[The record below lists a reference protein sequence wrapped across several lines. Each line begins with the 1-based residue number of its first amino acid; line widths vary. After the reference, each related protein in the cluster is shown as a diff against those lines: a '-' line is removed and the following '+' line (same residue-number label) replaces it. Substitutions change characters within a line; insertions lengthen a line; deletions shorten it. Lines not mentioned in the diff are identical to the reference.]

1 MSLALPTSSSPL
13 RQLFDVADLAA
24 LASPSNRA
32 QLSTFRGTVQSA
44 KSFFAGEPAAK
55 SLNAVT
61 LRANGELWLVEVKRS
76 GAWRKLWNFGQLS
89 F

>member
-1 MSLALPTSSSPL
+1 MLSLPLSSSPL

-24 LASPSNRA
+24 MAAPQNRER
-32 QLSTFRGTVQSA
+32 LTSFRQVLQSA
-44 KSFFAGEPAAK
+44 KSFFAGETSAK
-55 SLNAVT
+55 AVNYVT

>member
-1 MSLALPTSSSPL
+1 MSLALPLATSPL
-13 RQLFDVADLAA
+13 RQLFDVADLAEM
-24 LASPSNRA
+24 ASPANRSK
-32 QLSTFRGTVQSA
+32 LPNFRQSLNSA
-44 KSFFAGEPAAK
+44 KDFFAVETSAK
-55 SLNAVT
+55 ALNAVT

>member
-32 QLSTFRGTVQSA
+32 QLPTFRQTVQSA
-44 KSFFAGEPAAK
+44 KSFFAVETSAK

>member
-1 MSLALPTSSSPL
+1 MLSLPLASSPL

-32 QLSTFRGTVQSA
+32 QLPTFRQTVQSA
-44 KSFFAGEPAAK
+44 KSFFAGEHAAK

-76 GAWRKLWNFGQLS
+76 GTWRKLWNFGQLS

>member
-13 RQLFDVADLAA
+13 RQLFDVADLAEM
-24 LASPSNRA
+24 ASPANRSK
-32 QLSTFRGTVQSA
+32 LPTFRQTVQSA
-44 KSFFAGEPAAK
+44 KSFFAGETSAK
-55 SLNAVT
+55 AVNAVT
-61 LRANGELWLVEVKRS
+61 FRANGELWLVEVKRS

>member
-1 MSLALPTSSSPL
+1 MLSLPLSSSPL

-32 QLSTFRGTVQSA
+32 QLSTFRQTVQSA
-44 KSFFAGEPAAK
+44 KEFFAGETSAK

-61 LRANGELWLVEVKRS
+61 LRADGELWLVEVKRS

-89 F
+89 S